1 MADEELFLPQRETG
15 YAASEEQYNASD
27 ILIGRIGCNISA
39 GATGSGTPGSQAWIN
54 SVLANTPSY
63 SFGGVIHEVIVFDRK
78 LSETER
84 QQMYGYL
91 ARKYRADRILPDEF
105 KAAHTGTYYSGVT
118 YWQIEHHP
126 NTQGITAIPE
136 GVDFGGVVL
145 QNFLS
150 LPQLVY
156 RSSGSPLPDGTTL
169 SNDTYTVYGIT

>member
-27 ILIGRIGCNISA
+27 ILIGRIGCHISA

-105 KAAHTGTYYSGVT
+105 KSAHTATYYSGAT

-126 NTQGITAIPE
+126 NTQGITGIDE
-136 GVDFGGVVL
+136 NIDFGGVRIG
-145 QNFLS
+145 NFLS
-150 LPQLVY
+150 LPQQIY
-156 RSSGSPLPDGTTL
+156 KSKGSQQADGTTL
-169 SNDTYTVYGIT
+169 SNDTYTLYGIT